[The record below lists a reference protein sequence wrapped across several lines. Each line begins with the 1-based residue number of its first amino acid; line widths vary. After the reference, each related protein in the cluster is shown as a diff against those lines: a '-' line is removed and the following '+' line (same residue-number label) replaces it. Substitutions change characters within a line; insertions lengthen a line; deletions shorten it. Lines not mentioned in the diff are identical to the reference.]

1 VLHQQLVHGEAAG
14 KECALC
20 VKLPVSGGPLVVQGM
35 LSNLAVQIG
44 AMPIQEHF
52 MLVLIIQAR
61 AMASSM
67 VRDTVTSFPDFFDLC
82 SAVIKVPNSQ
92 DSVSFVLDGQEGI
105 RRMMEEDPDT
115 ITLALKNIFFMGIMH
130 TVLAERFE
138 AIKRMA
144 SPEDNIELYS
154 RVLDTL
160 KKYNNISNRLVSYWG
175 FSTAEL

>member
-1 VLHQQLVHGEAAG
+1 
-14 KECALC
+14 
-20 VKLPVSGGPLVVQGM
+20 
-35 LSNLAVQIG
+35 
-44 AMPIQEHF
+44 
-52 MLVLIIQAR
+52 
-61 AMASSM
+61 MASSM